1 MEIPF
6 IGQAYENR
14 SIPVANQKCI
24 NLFPEIETQ
33 DSRNVIT
40 LQSVS
45 GVKLFKDLNI
55 SSVEHIR
62 GMHFS
67 DALQLLFVVSGT
79 VLYQINEAGVVTS
92 RGTILGSTDVIMA
105 DNGTQV
111 GIANGLQYY
120 VYTASTATLASVT
133 DSGAGALVV
142 RDIAFLDGRFILMTT
157 DQRFFITSVNA
168 AQTVSA
174 LDFDDVVGN
183 PDDLAGMVVANRRIY
198 FFGTDSFDVYFNSVQ
213 AAAAGDFPMVRVDG
227 AAKNGYGLAGLYAK
241 TVQDSAPYWCSND
254 GCIYMANSYQ
264 PQRISNFGVE
274 NSLRKYTRL
283 DDCQASSW
291 IENGHRFVAFS
302 FPAGGE
308 TWIYDTTSQM
318 WHQRATGLSEAVWS
332 VNYTAQCW
340 NQRNMVGSRSEDKI
354 GELDLEL
361 FTEYGAA
368 MKARRTSPVSHAKQ
382 NTIFY
387 SRIELLMEVGRAKVS
402 EDPDATLRW
411 SDDGGV
417 TFGNPITLKMG
428 KIGEYSHRLV
438 AYSLGAATNRVWD
451 FQISDNVPRTLI
463 QVIVDAEVGEV

>member
-1 MEIPF
+1 VEVPF

-24 NLFPEIETQ
+24 NWFPEIETQ

-45 GVKLFKDLNI
+45 GTKLFKDLDI
-55 SSVEHIR
+55 SSVNHIR

-67 DALQLLFVVSGT
+67 EALQLLFVVSGT
-79 VLYQINEAGVVTS
+79 ILYEINEAGVTTA
-92 RGTILGSTDVIMA
+92 RGTIAGATDVIMA

-111 GIANGLQYY
+111 GIANSLQYY
-120 VYTASTATLASVT
+120 VYTASTTTLASVT

-168 AQTVSA
+168 AQTVNA
-174 LDFDDVVGN
+174 LDKDDVVGN

-198 FFGTDSFDVYFNSVQ
+198 FFGTNSFDVYFNSAQ

-227 AAKNGYGLAGLYAK
+227 AAKNGYGLAGLYSK
-241 TVQDSAPYWCSND
+241 TVQDGAPFWCSND
-254 GCIYMANSYQ
+254 GRIYMANGYQ

-274 NSLRKYTRL
+274 NSLRKYSRL
-283 DDCQASSW
+283 DDCQASQWS
-291 IENGHRFVAFS
+291 ENGHRFVAFS

-308 TWIYDTTSQM
+308 TWVYDTTSQM
-318 WHQRATGLSEAVWS
+318 WHQRASGLSEGVWD

-340 NQRNMVGSRSEDKI
+340 NQRNMVGSRDEDKI

-361 FTEYGAA
+361 FTEYGAT
-368 MKARRTSPVSHAKQ
+368 MKVRRTSPVSHAKQ

-387 SRIELLMEVGRAKVS
+387 SRIELLMEMGRAKVG
-402 EDPDATLRW
+402 EDTDATLRW
-411 SDDGGV
+411 SDNGGV
-417 TFGNPITLKMG
+417 TFGNPITLNMG
-428 KIGEYSHRLV
+428 EIGEYSQRLV

-451 FQISDNVPRTLI
+451 LQITDNVPRILI
-463 QVIVDAEVGEV
+463 QVVVDAEIGEV